1 MLYIHHSNRLNRLTE
16 ILQQQLGYQLS
27 AVLSPAQILVQNP
40 GMKRWLQQQI
50 SRSSGIAANLNF
62 PLPSRF
68 IWDVFLS
75 QFNDL
80 QDLSAYDG
88 EVLRWRLMALF
99 RQHQD
104 ATPLS
109 ILQAYMSQD
118 ESGLA
123 RFQLAEKMAGLYDQY
138 LVYRP
143 DMISNWEQG
152 KTGDSSTEQW
162 QAYLWSL
169 IRQHITQPHRAELI
183 KRLIQH
189 IADGK
194 ADYSSLPQQL
204 YVFGITAM
212 SPLYMEVL
220 AALGQ
225 HIEVHIFNLNPCE
238 HYWGDIK
245 TKKEQLRQGNQA
257 NSENELLAS
266 LGKQGRDFIDQF
278 YDTAYDYQDNPQF
291 EPIEADSLLHSL
303 QQDVLQLSLENEE
316 VVNQDDGSIRIVNC
330 YSELRE
336 LQVLQDQLL
345 ELLQQDSSLQ
355 AHDIVVMCPDINT
368 LAPYIEAV
376 FGQQPEHKKIPFSIS
391 DQNTLAT
398 TPAVQAV
405 LDWINLSSSRISAN
419 EVLGWLE
426 IPALQRAYALDTS
439 SVECIRHWVKS
450 SHIHWGLDRAHKQ
463 RLGLGQNQQNS
474 WLHGIGRLLTSY
486 LMNETVSVFEQHV
499 AAESLISNA
508 EYQALGQL
516 QKFLDDLD
524 RLTQQL
530 SRDMNLA
537 EWQQQINRIMDT
549 LLLLNDDEE
558 WLLKPV
564 RETLAA
570 WQLQASHA
578 GYSEAL
584 SANLIHYLLKAEISQ
599 GNTQHHYLTGG
610 INFCNLI
617 PMRTLPFRVV
627 CLIGMGDEHF
637 PRAEI
642 PLQLDLISM
651 YPKKGDRS
659 RREDDRYM
667 FLQSLL
673 SAGDI
678 FYLSFVGQNKKD
690 DSTLEPSVVVSEL
703 RDYIRQNT
711 GVQIAIQ
718 KTPLHAFSAKNFERG
733 SFSEQWQLSHTLQT
747 LTAFNQPI
755 AVADIDKEISLDQL
769 ISFYKNPAK
778 YFIQNRLNMSLQ
790 DYSETIDDDEVFA
803 LDALQRYQ
811 INSQLLSDLLID
823 QKISA
828 EKYLYAGSLAQQN
841 SGQIQFDDLQNQTTE
856 LYSELINHQH
866 YNGLHYFD
874 AAIRLNE
881 YGLKGRVAS
890 FSQQGLLHLSQ
901 SSIKGKYVFSYWIQ
915 HCFLCA
921 TTDIA
926 FSEFLIKDKSY
937 KWYGFC
943 RLETEQARQY
953 LQQLIDG
960 YIEGQRQLQSFY
972 PDTAFVYETSKA
984 KKGAESARQ
993 DIKRLW
999 QDDEYSFFNEPK
1011 DIYIQTSLKNS
1022 GYSGEYLSQEFF
1034 DLSARYM
1041 AVALDY
1047 WDEIK

>member
-1 MLYIHHSNRLNRLTE
+1 M
-16 ILQQQLGYQLS
+16 
-27 AVLSPAQILVQNP
+27 
-40 GMKRWLQQQI
+40 
-50 SRSSGIAANLNF
+50 
-62 PLPSRF
+62 
-68 IWDVFLS
+68 
-75 QFNDL
+75 
-80 QDLSAYDG
+80 
-88 EVLRWRLMALF
+88 
-99 RQHQD
+99 
-104 ATPLS
+104 
-109 ILQAYMSQD
+109 
-118 ESGLA
+118 
-123 RFQLAEKMAGLYDQY
+123 
-138 LVYRP
+138 
-143 DMISNWEQG
+143 
-152 KTGDSSTEQW
+152 
-162 QAYLWSL
+162 
-169 IRQHITQPHRAELI
+169 
-183 KRLIQH
+183 
-189 IADGK
+189 
-194 ADYSSLPQQL
+194 
-204 YVFGITAM
+204 
-212 SPLYMEVL
+212 
-220 AALGQ
+220 
-225 HIEVHIFNLNPCE
+225 
-238 HYWGDIK
+238 
-245 TKKEQLRQGNQA
+245 
-257 NSENELLAS
+257 
-266 LGKQGRDFIDQF
+266 
-278 YDTAYDYQDNPQF
+278 
-291 EPIEADSLLHSL
+291 
-303 QQDVLQLSLENEE
+303 
-316 VVNQDDGSIRIVNC
+316 
-330 YSELRE
+330 
-336 LQVLQDQLL
+336 
-345 ELLQQDSSLQ
+345 Q